1 MFLVTKEF
9 KFEMSH
15 VLTNYNGPCGNLH
28 GHSYVCL
35 VTFCDDNVNKKT
47 GMVCDFSEI
56 KRLCNDI
63 IFNDLDHCCA
73 INTTSD
79 DDFEIELYELLM
91 KHNKRIYEFPF
102 RTTAENMS
110 KFIFDKINSYFTSNN
125 VPYRCSK
132 VQLYETV
139 TGSATY
145 ENK

>member
-1 MFLVTKEF
+1 MFVVTKEF

-15 VLTNYNGPCGNLH
+15 VLSNYDGPCGNLH

-35 VTFCDDNVNKKT
+35 ITFSMEDVDKET
-47 GMVCDFSEI
+47 GMVCDFSRI
-56 KRLCNDI
+56 KQLCNDI

-79 DDFEIELYELLM
+79 DDFEIELHELLM

-110 KFIFDKINSYFTSNN
+110 RFIFEKINVTLKSLN
-125 VPYRCSK
+125 VPYSCSK

-145 ENK
+145 EDK